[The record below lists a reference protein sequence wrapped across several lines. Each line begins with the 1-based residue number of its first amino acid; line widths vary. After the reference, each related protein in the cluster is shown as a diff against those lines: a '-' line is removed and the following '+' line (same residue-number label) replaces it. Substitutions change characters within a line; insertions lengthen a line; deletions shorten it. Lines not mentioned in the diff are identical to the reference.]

1 MTVAIIGRPNV
12 GKSTLFNRLCKL
24 RQAIT
29 HADPGVT
36 RDLGYAMWD
45 LGDLTSTLVDS
56 GGVVSDRV
64 VSDRVVSDRVVSDR
78 VVRDRTAD
86 EPLAGQ
92 VSGRARDAATAADV
106 VLLVVDFDGPTADD
120 HTLAEDLRRCGKDP
134 IVAVNKAD
142 HAARDVEAARFHE
155 LGFRDVVAISAAHG
169 RGIDTLTDITRG
181 RLAAAGEARHD
192 AHDPVAEEDEQ
203 DDVVRLALLG
213 RPNTGKSTLLNALTG
228 RSLALVDATP
238 GTTRD
243 PVTGRFA
250 ADGVRFEVV
259 DTAGLRRRARVHE
272 PVEYYSTQ
280 RSVAALE
287 QSDVVVL
294 LADAQEEIAEQDKR
308 LASLAVRK
316 GNGLVVALNKWDLFQ
331 PHQRDQVIARARY
344 HLPAL
349 AYVPLVTL
357 SARERTGVSSLT
369 EACVAVS
376 RQRARLVSTSRI
388 NDAVRRWNR
397 TPGAADSG
405 RRAAP
410 GRPPLRVQYG
420 VQTGTSPVRLL
431 FFVNRAQVPAHY
443 RRFLE
448 NRARA
453 DLGFDR
459 VPIIIEVRGP
469 PGRERPGRERP
480 GRERPGRERSGRR

>member
-12 GKSTLFNRLCKL
+12 GKSTLFNRLCNL
-24 RQAIT
+24 RRAIT

-36 RDLGYAMWD
+36 RDLGYETWD
-45 LGDLTSTLVDS
+45 LGAGMTSTVVDS
-56 GGVVSDRV
+56 GGVVSA
-64 VSDRVVSDRVVSDR
+64 
-78 VVRDRTAD
+78 RTPD
-86 EPLAGQ
+86 EPLAEQ
-92 VSGRARDAATAADV
+92 VSARARDAATAADV

-120 HTLAEDLRRCGKDP
+120 HALAEDLRRCGKDP

-142 HAARDVEAARFHE
+142 HGARDVEAVRFHE

-169 RGIDTLTDITRG
+169 RGIDVLTELARD
-181 RLAAAGEARHD
+181 RLAAARRGDRHVH
-192 AHDPVAEEDEQ
+192 APIAEEGGQ
-203 DDVVRLALLG
+203 DGLVRLALLG

-228 RSLALVDATP
+228 SPLALVDAKP

-243 PVTGRFA
+243 PVSGRFV

-259 DTAGLRRRARVHE
+259 DTAGLRRRTRVQE

-287 QSDVVVL
+287 NSDVVVL
-294 LADAQEEIAEQDKR
+294 LADAREEIAEQDKR

-316 GNGLVVALNKWDLFQ
+316 GNGLIVALNKWDLFQ
-331 PHQRDQVIARARY
+331 PHQRDAVMARARY

-349 AYVPLVTL
+349 KYVPLVTL
-357 SARERTGVSSLT
+357 SALERTGISSLT
-369 EACVAVS
+369 EACAAVG

-388 NDAVRRWNR
+388 NDAVRHWNR
-397 TPGAADSG
+397 ASSAADKG
-405 RRAAP
+405 RRTAP
-410 GRPPLRVQYG
+410 GRQPLRVQYG

-431 FFVNRAQVPAHY
+431 FFVNRVRVPAHY

-459 VPIIIEVRGP
+459 VPIIIDVRGP
-469 PGRERPGRERP
+469 ANRD
-480 GRERPGRERSGRR
+480 RSARR

>member
-1 MTVAIIGRPNV
+1 MTVAILGRPNV
-12 GKSTLFNRLCKL
+12 GKSTLFNRLCNA

-36 RDLGYAMWD
+36 RDLGYGTWH
-45 LGDLTSTLVDS
+45 LGDMASTLIDS
-56 GGVVSDRV
+56 GGVVTG
-64 VSDRVVSDRVVSDR
+64 
-78 VVRDRTAD
+78 RDAD
-86 EPLAGQ
+86 EPLADQ
-92 VSGRARDAATAADV
+92 VSGRAREAAAVADV
-106 VLLVVDFDGPTADD
+106 VLLVVDLDGPTATD
-120 HTLAEDLRRCGKDP
+120 HALAGDLRRSGKDP
-134 IVAVNKAD
+134 IVVVNKAD
-142 HAARDVEAARFHE
+142 HAGRDPEAARFHE

-169 RGIDTLTDITRG
+169 RSVDRLTELTRR
-181 RLAAAGEARHD
+181 RLAATAQARSDVLEPVGE
-192 AHDPVAEEDEQ
+192 PESIVV
-203 DDVVRLALLG
+203 DDGHGPSVRLALLG

-228 RSLALVDATP
+228 RSLALVDSSP

-243 PVTGRFA
+243 PVIGRFD

-259 DTAGLRRRARVHE
+259 DTAGLRRRAHVQE

-287 QSDVVVL
+287 RSDVVVL
-294 LADAQEEIAEQDKR
+294 LADAGEEIADQDKR

-316 GNGLVVALNKWDLFQ
+316 GNGLVVALNKWDLFR
-331 PHQRDQVIARARY
+331 PHRRDEVIARARY

-357 SARERTGVSSLT
+357 SARERTGISSLIG
-369 EACVAVS
+369 ACVEVAK
-376 RQRARLVSTSRI
+376 QRARMVSTSRI
-388 NDAVRRWNR
+388 NEAVRRWNQASGL
-397 TPGAADSG
+397 TGAAPQ
-405 RRAAP
+405 AAG

-420 VQTGTSPVRLL
+420 VQTGTNPVRLL

-459 VPIIIEVRGP
+459 VPIIVDVRP
-469 PGRERPGRERP
+469 TAARGRG
-480 GRERPGRERSGRR
+480 GRR

>member
-1 MTVAIIGRPNV
+1 
-12 GKSTLFNRLCKL
+12 
-24 RQAIT
+24 
-29 HADPGVT
+29 
-36 RDLGYAMWD
+36 
-45 LGDLTSTLVDS
+45 
-56 GGVVSDRV
+56 
-64 VSDRVVSDRVVSDR
+64 
-78 VVRDRTAD
+78 
-86 EPLAGQ
+86 
-92 VSGRARDAATAADV
+92 
-106 VLLVVDFDGPTADD
+106 
-120 HTLAEDLRRCGKDP
+120 
-134 IVAVNKAD
+134 
-142 HAARDVEAARFHE
+142 
-155 LGFRDVVAISAAHG
+155 
-169 RGIDTLTDITRG
+169 
-181 RLAAAGEARHD
+181 
-192 AHDPVAEEDEQ
+192 
-203 DDVVRLALLG
+203 
-213 RPNTGKSTLLNALTG
+213 
-228 RSLALVDATP
+228 VDATP

-243 PVTGRFA
+243 PVTGRFAADGVRFEVVDTAGLRRRARVHEPVEYYSTQRSVAALEQSDVVVLLADAQEEIAEQDKRLASLAVRKGNGLVVALNKWDLFQPHQRA

>member
-12 GKSTLFNRLCKL
+12 GKSTLFNRLCNI
-24 RQAIT
+24 RRAIT
-29 HADPGVT
+29 HEDPGVT
-36 RDLGYAMWD
+36 RDLGYATWE
-45 LGDLTSTLVDS
+45 LGGLTSTLVDS
-56 GGVVSDRV
+56 GGVV
-64 VSDRVVSDRVVSDR
+64 
-78 VVRDRTAD
+78 TARSPD
-86 EPLAGQ
+86 EPLADQ
-92 VSGRARDAATAADV
+92 VSARARDAAIAADV

-120 HTLAEDLRRCGKDP
+120 HALAKDLRRCGKDP

-142 HAARDVEAARFHE
+142 HAARDDEAARFHE
-155 LGFRDVVAISAAHG
+155 LGFRDVVAVSAAHG
-169 RGIDTLTDITRG
+169 RGIDVLTEIARSRLVAAGGVRHDPPE
-181 RLAAAGEARHD
+181 RLAEEG
-192 AHDPVAEEDEQ
+192 AEPGG
-203 DDVVRLALLG
+203 VVRLALLG

-228 RSLALVDATP
+228 RSLALVDAAP

-243 PVTGRFA
+243 PVSGRFDV
-250 ADGVRFEVV
+250 DGVRFEVV
-259 DTAGLRRRARVHE
+259 DTAGLRRRTRVTQ

-287 QSDVVVL
+287 RSDVVVL
-294 LADAQEEIAEQDKR
+294 LADAREEIADQDKR

-331 PHQRDQVIARARY
+331 PHQRDGVIARARY

-349 AYVPLVTL
+349 KYVPLVTL
-357 SARERTGVSSLT
+357 SARERTGISSLIQ
-369 EACVAVS
+369 ACVAVS
-376 RQRARLVSTSRI
+376 AQRARLVSTSRI

-397 TPGAADSG
+397 TPGAAEPG

-410 GRPPLRVQYG
+410 RRPPLRVQYG
-420 VQTGTSPVRLL
+420 VQTGTNPVRLL
-431 FFVNRAQVPAHY
+431 FFVNRAPVPAHY

-459 VPIIIEVRGP
+459 VPIIVDVRGP
-469 PGRERPGRERP
+469 EKRG
-480 GRERPGRERSGRR
+480 RSGRR

>member
-12 GKSTLFNRLCKL
+12 GKSTLFNRLCNL
-24 RQAIT
+24 RRAIT

-36 RDLGYAMWD
+36 RDLGYATWD

-56 GGVVSDRV
+56 GGVVGARPP
-64 VSDRVVSDRVVSDR
+64 
-78 VVRDRTAD
+78 D
-86 EPLAGQ
+86 EPLADQ
-92 VSGRARDAATAADV
+92 VSARAREAATSADI

-120 HTLAEDLRRCGKDP
+120 YALAEHLRRCGKDP

-142 HAARDVEAARFHE
+142 HAARDFEAARFHE

-169 RGIDTLTDITRG
+169 LGIDALTEIVRD
-181 RLAAAGEARHD
+181 RLAVAGGAGQVASPRLAGEGE
-192 AHDPVAEEDEQ
+192 PGG
-203 DDVVRLALLG
+203 VVRLALLG

-228 RSLALVDATP
+228 RSLALVDAAP

-243 PVTGRFA
+243 PVSGHFD

-259 DTAGLRRRARVHE
+259 DTAGLRRRTRVQQ

-287 QSDVVVL
+287 RSDVVVL
-294 LADAQEEIAEQDKR
+294 LADAREEIAEQDKR

-331 PHQRDQVIARARY
+331 PHQRDGVIARARY

-349 AYVPLVTL
+349 QYVPLITL
-357 SARERTGVSSLT
+357 SARERTGISILT
-369 EACVAVS
+369 GACVAVS
-376 RQRARLVSTSRI
+376 TQRARMVSTSRI

-397 TPGAADSG
+397 TPG
-405 RRAAP
+405 RRAAS
-410 GRPPLRVQYG
+410 GRLSLRVQYG
-420 VQTGTSPVRLL
+420 VQTGTNPVRLL

-459 VPIIIEVRGP
+459 VPIIIDVRGP
-469 PGRERPGRERP
+469 TKHD
-480 GRERPGRERSGRR
+480 RSGRR

>member
-64 VSDRVVSDRVVSDR
+64 VSDRVVRDR

-169 RGIDTLTDITRG
+169 RGIDTLTDITRR

-228 RSLALVDATP
+228 RSLALVDSSP

-243 PVTGRFA
+243 PVIGRFD

-259 DTAGLRRRARVHE
+259 DTAGLRRRAHVQE

-287 QSDVVVL
+287 RSDVVVL
-294 LADAQEEIAEQDKR
+294 LADAGEEIADQDKR

-316 GNGLVVALNKWDLFQ
+316 GNGLVVALNKWDLFP
-331 PHQRDQVIARARY
+331 PHRRDEVVARARY

-357 SARERTGVSSLT
+357 SARERTGISSLIG
-369 EACVAVS
+369 ACVEVAK
-376 RQRARLVSTSRI
+376 QRARTVSTSRI
-388 NDAVRRWNR
+388 NESVRRWNQA
-397 TPGAADSG
+397 PGVAGAAPQAG
-405 RRAAP
+405 

-420 VQTGTSPVRLL
+420 VQTGTNPVRLL
-431 FFVNRAQVPAHY
+431 FFVNKAQVPAHY

-459 VPIIIEVRGP
+459 VPIIVDVRP
-469 PGRERPGRERP
+469 TAARGRG
-480 GRERPGRERSGRR
+480 GRR

>member
-12 GKSTLFNRLCKL
+12 GKSTLFNRLCNL
-24 RQAIT
+24 RRAIT

-36 RDLGYAMWD
+36 RDLGYAPWD
-45 LGDLTSTLVDS
+45 IGGGLTATLVDS
-56 GGVVSDRV
+56 GGVVSARIP
-64 VSDRVVSDRVVSDR
+64 
-78 VVRDRTAD
+78 D
-86 EPLAGQ
+86 EPLADQ
-92 VSGRARDAATAADV
+92 VSTRAREAAAAADV
-106 VLLVVDFDGPTADD
+106 VLLVVDFDGPSADD
-120 HTLAEDLRRCGKDP
+120 HALAEDLRRRGKDP

-169 RGIDTLTDITRG
+169 RGIDALAEITRT
-181 RLAAAGEARHD
+181 RLAAAGRVLHH
-192 AHDPVAEEDEQ
+192 AHDPVPDEDTP
-203 DDVVRLALLG
+203 DGVIRLALLG

-228 RSLALVDATP
+228 RPLALVDATP

-243 PVTGRFA
+243 PVSGRFV

-259 DTAGLRRRARVHE
+259 DTAGLRRRTRVQE

-280 RSVAALE
+280 RSVDALE
-287 QSDVVVL
+287 HSDVVVL
-294 LADAQEEIAEQDKR
+294 LADAGEEIADQDKR

-331 PHQRDQVIARARY
+331 PHQRDGVIARARY
-344 HLPAL
+344 QLPAL
-349 AYVPLVTL
+349 NYVPLITL
-357 SARERTGVSSLT
+357 SARERTGISSLT
-369 EACVAVS
+369 EACAAVS
-376 RQRARLVSTSRI
+376 RQRSRLVSTSRI
-388 NDAVRRWNR
+388 NDAVRKWNR
-397 TPGAADSG
+397 GPGTSEKG

-410 GRPPLRVQYG
+410 GRQPLRVQYG
-420 VQTGTSPVRLL
+420 VQTGTNPVRLL
-431 FFVNRAQVPAHY
+431 FFVNRVRVPSHY

-459 VPIIIEVRGP
+459 VPIIIDVRGP
-469 PGRERPGRERP
+469 AQRDRSGRGDRPGRR
-480 GRERPGRERSGRR
+480 

>member
-12 GKSTLFNRLCKL
+12 GKSTLFNRLCNL
-24 RQAIT
+24 RRAIT

-36 RDLGYAMWD
+36 RDLGYAPWD
-45 LGDLTSTLVDS
+45 LGGGLTITLVDS
-56 GGVVSDRV
+56 GGVVSA
-64 VSDRVVSDRVVSDR
+64 
-78 VVRDRTAD
+78 RTPD
-86 EPLAGQ
+86 EPLADQ
-92 VSGRARDAATAADV
+92 VSARAREAATAADV
-106 VLLVVDFDGPTADD
+106 VLLVVDFDGPSADD
-120 HTLAEDLRRCGKDP
+120 HALAEDLRRRGKDP

-169 RGIDTLTDITRG
+169 RGIDALAGITRT
-181 RLAAAGEARHD
+181 RLAAAGGGLHR
-192 AHDPVAEEDEQ
+192 AHDPAPDEDTA
-203 DDVVRLALLG
+203 DGVIRLALLG

-228 RSLALVDATP
+228 RPLALVDATP

-243 PVTGRFA
+243 PVSGRFVA
-250 ADGVRFEVV
+250 EGVRFEVV
-259 DTAGLRRRARVHE
+259 DTAGLRRRTRVRE

-280 RSVAALE
+280 RSVDALE
-287 QSDVVVL
+287 HSDVVVL
-294 LADAQEEIAEQDKR
+294 LSDAREEIADQDKR

-331 PHQRDQVIARARY
+331 PHQRDGVIARARY

-349 AYVPLVTL
+349 NYVPLVTL
-357 SARERTGVSSLT
+357 SARERTGISSLT
-369 EACVAVS
+369 EACAAVS
-376 RQRARLVSTSRI
+376 RQRSRLVSTSRI
-388 NDAVRRWNR
+388 NDAVRKWNR
-397 TPGAADSG
+397 GPGASEKG

-410 GRPPLRVQYG
+410 GRQPLRVQYG
-420 VQTGTSPVRLL
+420 VQTGTNPVRLL
-431 FFVNRAQVPAHY
+431 FFVNRVRVPSHY

-459 VPIIIEVRGP
+459 VPIIIDVRGP
-469 PGRERPGRERP
+469 AKRD
-480 GRERPGRERSGRR
+480 RSGRR